1 MLYEIPENKNE
12 NKPPD
17 FDADLNFSMQYAHE
31 IISRLRCCNFTLKWF
46 QMLIA
51 NSFAAEC

>member
-1 MLYEIPENKNE
+1 MRYEIPENKNE

-31 IISRLRCCNFTLKWF
+31 IINRLRCCNFTLKWF
-46 QMLIA
+46 QLLIA